1 MQITV
6 SSYSKRGLPPE
17 GGRLRCAIVTPVGPG
32 HELLAEDSAES
43 VAAAYER
50 NAGPFS
56 DIDIIRVDDTQ
67 GLLGRSE
74 ARNRGVREAQRRQA
88 QWVFFLDADD
98 LMHPDAFGAMR
109 AYHRDHDAVWGLICE
124 LAPDEEGYVERQGQV
139 REIERPEAIL
149 LNDPTLT
156 LQMGHF
162 VRTAAAMANPFDT
175 ALDCGE
181 DFDYYLRL
189 WERFRCR
196 KAPVPLFLNRRGMH
210 ATGARSATGR
220 QWRASVERIIAARCA
235 SADLACEFVH
245 DGQRFRF
252 RVSDPFD
259 VVQRHHLKGTF
270 FELEELRFL
279 RERVPR
285 GATIVDVGANGGNHA
300 VYFSRFLEPRRLVL
314 FEPDPRWLPVLRANL
329 ESNRVNGADI
339 RLPGLTS
346 ATGGTP
352 RLDAAVPAPVDLI
365 RISMPGKELEVLAG
379 AAELIR
385 RQRPRLMVK
394 VGADGRGEF
403 ESWRKSVHYETTSV
417 FAHSRASNFLLEPT

>member
-6 SSYSKRGLPPE
+6 SSYGKGPSAAD
-17 GGRLRCAIVTPVGPG
+17 GRLRCAVVTPVGPG

-43 VAAAYER
+43 VAAAFDR

-88 QWVFFLDADD
+88 QWIFFLDADD
-98 LMHPDAFGAMR
+98 LMHPDAFGAMS
-109 AYHRDHDAVWGLICE
+109 AYYRDYDAVWGLICE
-124 LAPDEEGYVERQGQV
+124 LTPDEGDYVEREGQV

-162 VRTAAAMANPFDT
+162 VRTAAAAANPFDT

-181 DFDYYLRL
+181 DFDYYLRQ

-235 SADLACEFVH
+235 SADLACEFIH
-245 DGQRFRF
+245 EGQRFRF
-252 RVSDPFD
+252 RLSNPFD
-259 VVQRHHLKGTF
+259 PVQRHHLKGTF

-279 RERVPR
+279 RDRIPQS
-285 GATIVDVGANGGNHA
+285 ATIVDVGANCGNHA
-300 VYFSRFLEPRRLVL
+300 VYFSRFLRPRRLIL
-314 FEPDPRWLPVLRANL
+314 FESNPQWLPVLRANL
-329 ESNRVNGADI
+329 DFNRATEADTGFLGPTGARDE
-339 RLPGLTS
+339 
-346 ATGGTP
+346 AA
-352 RLDAAVPAPVDLI
+352 RLDATISAPVDLI
-365 RISMPGKELEVLAG
+365 RIDVSGKEVEVLNG
-379 AAELIR
+379 AAQLIR
-385 RQRPRLMVK
+385 RRGPKLMVK
-394 VGADGRGEF
+394 VGDDGRGEF
-403 ESWRKSVHYETTSV
+403 ESWCKSAHYGVARV

>member
-6 SSYSKRGLPPE
+6 SSYGKGPSAAD
-17 GGRLRCAIVTPVGPG
+17 GRLRCAVVTPVGPG

-43 VAAAYER
+43 VAAAFDR

-74 ARNRGVREAQRRQA
+74 ARNCGVREAQRRQA
-88 QWVFFLDADD
+88 QWIFFLDADD
-98 LMHPDAFGAMR
+98 LMHPDAFGAMS
-109 AYHRDHDAVWGLICE
+109 AYYRDYDAVWGLICE
-124 LAPDEEGYVERQGQV
+124 LTPDEGDYVEREGQV

-162 VRTAAAMANPFDT
+162 VRTAAAAANPFDT

-181 DFDYYLRL
+181 DFDYYLRQ

-235 SADLACEFVH
+235 
-245 DGQRFRF
+245 
-252 RVSDPFD
+252 
-259 VVQRHHLKGTF
+259 
-270 FELEELRFL
+270 
-279 RERVPR
+279 
-285 GATIVDVGANGGNHA
+285 
-300 VYFSRFLEPRRLVL
+300 
-314 FEPDPRWLPVLRANL
+314 
-329 ESNRVNGADI
+329 
-339 RLPGLTS
+339 
-346 ATGGTP
+346 
-352 RLDAAVPAPVDLI
+352 
-365 RISMPGKELEVLAG
+365 
-379 AAELIR
+379 
-385 RQRPRLMVK
+385 
-394 VGADGRGEF
+394 
-403 ESWRKSVHYETTSV
+403 
-417 FAHSRASNFLLEPT
+417 